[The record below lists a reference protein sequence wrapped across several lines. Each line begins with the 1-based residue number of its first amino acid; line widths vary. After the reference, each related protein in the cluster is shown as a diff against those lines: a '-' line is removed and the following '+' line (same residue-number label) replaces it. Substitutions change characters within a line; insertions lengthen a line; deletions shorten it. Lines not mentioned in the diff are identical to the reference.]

1 MLIQSLEQKTRLAL
15 MTVLLTIVGNVV
27 ICGMLI
33 AYGAKV
39 LSEERNQVYVL
50 DGDIPFLAQR
60 SQEEANFVME
70 AKAHIQLFHQYFF
83 TLPPDDDYI
92 KWTLGKA
99 MYMADETAIKQKQ
112 AMEENGFFSLFFFI
126 SLASATCTIMC
137 DSIKLDEHSRKFT
150 YYGTQSIRRRTKKI
164 RRTLITTGALENV
177 PRTQNN
183 PHGLLITHWR
193 TLKNIDL
200 EY

>member
-60 SQEEANFVME
+60 SQEEANFIME

-99 MYMADETAIKQKQ
+99 MYMADGTAIKQKQ
-112 AMEENGFFSLFFFI
+112 AMEENGFFSDI
-126 SLASATCTIMC
+126 VSSSATCTIMC

-164 RRTLITTGALENV
+164 HRTLITTGALENV

>member
-1 MLIQSLEQKTRLAL
+1 MLIQSLERKTRLAL
-15 MTVLLTIVGNVV
+15 MTVLFTIVGNVV

-99 MYMADETAIKQKQ
+99 MYMADGTAIKQKE
-112 AMEENGFFSLFFFI
+112 AMEENGFFSDI
-126 SLASATCTIMC
+126 VSSSATCTIMC

-183 PHGLLITHWR
+183 PHGLLITHWL

>member
-1 MLIQSLEQKTRLAL
+1 MLIQSLESKTRLAL
-15 MTVLLTIVGNVV
+15 MTVLLTIIGNVV
-27 ICGMLI
+27 LCGILVV
-33 AYGAKV
+33 YGAKV
-39 LSEERNQVYVL
+39 LTEERNQVYVL

-60 SQEEANFVME
+60 SQQEANFVME

-99 MYMADETAIKQKQ
+99 MYMADGTALKQKQ
-112 AMEENGFFSLFFFI
+112 AMDENGFFSDI
-126 SLASATCTIMC
+126 VSSSATCTIMC
-137 DSIKLDEHSRKFT
+137 DSIKLDEQSRRFT
-150 YYGTQSIRRRTKKI
+150 YYGTQNIRRRTRSI
-164 RRTLITTGALENV
+164 RRTLITTGELENT

-193 TLKNIDL
+193 TLKNIDR

>member
-1 MLIQSLEQKTRLAL
+1 MLIQSLERKTRLAL

-99 MYMADETAIKQKQ
+99 MYMADVTAIKQKQ
-112 AMEENGFFSLFFFI
+112 AMEENGFFSDI
-126 SLASATCTIMC
+126 VSSSATCTIMC

>member
-15 MTVLLTIVGNVV
+15 MTVLLTIVGNTV

-60 SQEEANFVME
+60 SQEEANFIME

-99 MYMADETAIKQKQ
+99 MYMADGTAIKQKQ
-112 AMEENGFFSLFFFI
+112 AMEENGFFSDI
-126 SLASATCTIMC
+126 VSSSATCTIMC

>member
-1 MLIQSLEQKTRLAL
+1 MLIQSLERKTRLAL

-50 DGDIPFLAQR
+50 DGDIHFLAQR

-99 MYMADETAIKQKQ
+99 MYMADGTAIKQKQ
-112 AMEENGFFSLFFFI
+112 AMEENGFFSDI
-126 SLASATCTIMC
+126 VSSSATCTIMC

>member
-1 MLIQSLEQKTRLAL
+1 MLIQSLESKTRLAL
-15 MTVLLTIVGNVV
+15 MTVLLTIIGNVV
-27 ICGMLI
+27 ICGILVV
-33 AYGAKV
+33 YGAK
-39 LSEERNQVYVL
+39 LLTEERKQVYVL

-60 SQEEANFVME
+60 SQQEANFVME

-99 MYMADETAIKQKQ
+99 MYMADGTALKQKQ
-112 AMEENGFFSLFFFI
+112 AMDENGFFSDI
-126 SLASATCTIMC
+126 VSSSAICTIMC
-137 DSIKLDEHSRKFT
+137 DSIKLDEQSRKFT
-150 YYGTQSIRRRTKKI
+150 YYGTQNIRRRTKSI
-164 RRTLITTGALENV
+164 RRTLITTGELENT

-193 TLKNIDL
+193 TLKNIDR

>member
-60 SQEEANFVME
+60 SQEEANFIME

-99 MYMADETAIKQKQ
+99 MYMADGTAIKQKQ
-112 AMEENGFFSLFFFI
+112 AMEENGFFSDI
-126 SLASATCTIMC
+126 VSSSATCTIMC

-150 YYGTQSIRRRTKKI
+150 YYGTQSIRRCTKKI

>member
-60 SQEEANFVME
+60 SQEEANFIME

-99 MYMADETAIKQKQ
+99 MYMADGTAIKQKQ
-112 AMEENGFFSLFFFI
+112 AMEENGFFSDI
-126 SLASATCTIMC
+126 VSSSATCTIMC

-150 YYGTQSIRRRTKKI
+150 YYGTQSIRQRTKKI

>member
-1 MLIQSLEQKTRLAL
+1 MLIQSLEKKTRLAL
-15 MTVLLTIVGNVV
+15 TTVLLTIVGNVV
-27 ICGMLI
+27 VCGMLI
-33 AYGAKV
+33 AYGAKI
-39 LSEERNQVYVL
+39 LSEERSQVYIL

-60 SQEEANFVME
+60 SQQEANFVME
-70 AKAHIQLFHQYFF
+70 SKAAIQLFHQYFF

-99 MYMADETAIKQKQ
+99 MYMVDGTGMKQKQ
-112 AMEENGFFSLFFFI
+112 AMEENGFFSDI
-126 SLASATCTIMC
+126 VSSSATCTIMC

-150 YYGTQSIRRRTKKI
+150 YYGTQNIRRRTKSI
-164 RRTLITTGALENV
+164 RRTLITSGELENV

-183 PHGLLITHWR
+183 PHGLLITHWK

>member
-60 SQEEANFVME
+60 SQEEANFIME

-99 MYMADETAIKQKQ
+99 LDMPDGTAIKQKQ
-112 AMEENGFFSLFFFI
+112 AMEENGFFSDI
-126 SLASATCTIMC
+126 VASSATCTIMC

>member
-1 MLIQSLEQKTRLAL
+1 MLIQSLEKKIRLAL
-15 MTVLLTIVGNVV
+15 TTVLLTIVGNVV
-27 ICGMLI
+27 VCGMLI
-33 AYGAKV
+33 AYGSKV

-70 AKAHIQLFHQYFF
+70 AKADIQLFHQYFF

-99 MYMADETAIKQKQ
+99 MYMADETALKQKQ
-112 AMEENGFFSLFFFI
+112 AMEENGFFSDI
-126 SLASATCTIMC
+126 VSSSATCTIMC

-150 YYGTQSIRRRTKKI
+150 YYGTQNIRRRTKSI
-164 RRTLITTGALENV
+164 RRTLITSGELENV

-183 PHGLLITHWR
+183 PHGLLITHWK

>member
-1 MLIQSLEQKTRLAL
+1 MLIQSLERKTRLAL

-99 MYMADETAIKQKQ
+99 MYMADGTAIKQKQ
-112 AMEENGFFSLFFFI
+112 AMEENGFFSDTV
-126 SLASATCTIMC
+126 SSSATCTIMC

>member
-1 MLIQSLEQKTRLAL
+1 MLIQSLEKKTRLAL
-15 MTVLLTIVGNVV
+15 TTVLLTIVGNVV
-27 ICGMLI
+27 VCGMLI
-33 AYGAKV
+33 AYGAKI
-39 LSEERNQVYVL
+39 LSEERSQVYIL

-60 SQEEANFVME
+60 SQQEANFVME
-70 AKAHIQLFHQYFF
+70 AKAAIQLFLQYFF

-99 MYMADETAIKQKQ
+99 MYMVDGTGMKQKQ
-112 AMEENGFFSLFFFI
+112 AMEENGFFSDI
-126 SLASATCTIMC
+126 VSSSAICTIMC

-150 YYGTQSIRRRTKKI
+150 YYGTQNIRRRTKSI
-164 RRTLITTGALENV
+164 RRTLITSGELENV

-183 PHGLLITHWR
+183 PHGLLITHWK

>member
-1 MLIQSLEQKTRLAL
+1 MLIQSLERKTRLAL
-15 MTVLLTIVGNVV
+15 MTVLFTIVGNVV

-99 MYMADETAIKQKQ
+99 MYMADGTAIKQKE
-112 AMEENGFFSLFFFI
+112 AMEENGFFSDI
-126 SLASATCTIMC
+126 VSSSATCTIMC
-137 DSIKLDEHSRKFT
+137 DSIRLDEHSRKFT

>member
-1 MLIQSLEQKTRLAL
+1 MLIQSLERKTRLAL

-83 TLPPDDDYI
+83 TLPPDDAYI

-99 MYMADETAIKQKQ
+99 MYMADGTAIKQKQ
-112 AMEENGFFSLFFFI
+112 AMEENGFFSDI
-126 SLASATCTIMC
+126 VSSSATCTIMC

>member
-1 MLIQSLEQKTRLAL
+1 MLIQSLERKTRLAL

-83 TLPPDDDYI
+83 TLPPDDDSI

-99 MYMADETAIKQKQ
+99 MYMADGTAIKQKQ
-112 AMEENGFFSLFFFI
+112 AMEENGFFSDI
-126 SLASATCTIMC
+126 VSSSATCTIMC